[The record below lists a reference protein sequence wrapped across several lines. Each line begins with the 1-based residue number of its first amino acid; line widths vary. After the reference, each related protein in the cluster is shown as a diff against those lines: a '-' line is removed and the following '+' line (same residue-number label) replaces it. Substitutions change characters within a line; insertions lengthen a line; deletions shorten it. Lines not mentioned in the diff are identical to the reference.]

1 MGGHL
6 KVTKIYDD
14 HKEVILDDSN
24 MLTQGFNVNIVSVLA
39 GEVLEVPTL
48 IPGYFQLG
56 ASGMNPTVN
65 AAGDAEVR
73 ADDIFYHLS
82 APLSTTTQYGNET
95 PLELEKLNRSFL
107 ASTEYSSES
116 IINGTAIYSEMLWL
130 SAPEASTTPS
140 ATLHTSGGE
149 WFVPIRETH
158 IAKNYL
164 DSIEVTLEL
173 DKNTA
178 NDILIREF
186 GLFSK
191 NAVAYKNNKPFLIAY
206 KQLSSPITK
215 KSEFSLLIEWS
226 LGFIGKT
233 NIYDNITPGF
243 K

>member
-24 MLTQGFNVNIVSVLA
+24 MLTQGFNVNIVSVLV
-39 GEVLEVPTL
+39 GETMEVPSL
-48 IPGYFQLG
+48 VPGYFQLG
-56 ASGMNPTVN
+56 ASGMNPTAN
-65 AAGDAEVR
+65 GAPAGR

-82 APLSTTTQYGNET
+82 CPLSTTTQYGDET

-107 ASTEYSSES
+107 ASTADSSES
-116 IINGTAIYSEMLWL
+116 IIDGTATYSEMLWL
-130 SAPEASTTPS
+130 SAAEASTTIS

-149 WFVPIRETH
+149 WFVPILETH
-158 IAKNYL
+158 LTKNYL

-206 KQLSSPITK
+206 KQLNAPITK

-226 LGFIGKT
+226 LGFLGDT
-233 NIYDNITPGF
+233 NIYDNVTPGF

>member
-24 MLTQGFNVNIVSVLA
+24 MLTQGFNVNIVSVLV
-39 GEVLEVPTL
+39 GEVSEVQTL

-56 ASGMNPTVN
+56 ASGMNPIANGAPALRTN
-65 AAGDAEVR
+65 
-73 ADDIFYHLS
+73 DIFYHLS
-82 APLSTTTQYGNET
+82 CPLSTTTQYGNET

-107 ASTEYSSES
+107 ASTADASAS
-116 IINGTAIYSEMLWL
+116 IIDGTAVYSEMLWL
-130 SAPEASTTPS
+130 SSPEASTTPS

-158 IAKNYL
+158 ITKNYI
-164 DSIEVTLEL
+164 DSMEVRLEL

-191 NAVAYKNNKPFLIAY
+191 NAAAYKNNKPFLIAY
-206 KQLSSPITK
+206 KQLNAPITK

-226 LGFIGKT
+226 LGFLGTT

>member
-24 MLTQGFNVNIVSVLA
+24 MLTQGFNVNIVSVLV
-39 GEVLEVPTL
+39 GEILEVPSL
-48 IPGYFQLG
+48 SPGYFQLG
-56 ASGMNPTVN
+56 ASGMNP
-65 AAGDAEVR
+65 ASHEIPDAGSKS
-73 ADDIFYHLS
+73 DIFYHLS
-82 APLSTTTQYGNET
+82 CPLSTTTQYGNET

-107 ASTEYSSES
+107 ASTADSSAS
-116 IINGTAIYSEMLWL
+116 IIDGTATYSEMLWL
-130 SAPEASTTPS
+130 SAAEASTTIS

-164 DSIEVTLEL
+164 DSMEVRLEL

-191 NAVAYKNNKPFLIAY
+191 NAAAYKNNKPFLIAY
-206 KQLSSPITK
+206 KQLNAPITK

-226 LGFIGKT
+226 LGFLGNT